1 LATLTTPPGQSA
13 TPARKPGPIVG
24 RNNRTKLGARAAFLK
39 EFIKAPHVMAAVAP
53 SSRRLG
59 QAMVQGIDLSHARTI
74 VEYGPGTGTFTR
86 AVLDEIGPDWFAS
99 ALTDPIGGAA
109 APTRRFIA
117 IEFNKTMSEL
127 LQEQHPEVTVVN
139 DSAENVESICAA
151 RHVPAGEVDFV
162 LSGLGWPSFNDDF
175 RTRTLEATARVLRPG
190 GEFRTFGY
198 HVGLLMRGAWHFRA
212 EVRRLFKHVEIG
224 RIVWGNMP
232 PAFVYRCIK

>member
-1 LATLTTPPGQSA
+1 MGTLTTPPA
-13 TPARKPGPIVG
+13 PPPTPAQEGGPIVD
-24 RNNRTKLGARAAFLK
+24 RRNRTRLGARAAFLR

-59 QAMVQGIDLSHARTI
+59 EAMVRGIDLSRAAAI

-86 AVLDEIGPDWFAS
+86 AVLDSVGPGWFGNPS
-99 ALTDPIGGAA
+99 DD
-109 APTRRFIA
+109 APAHRFIA
-117 IEFNKTMSEL
+117 IEFNKTMAGM
-127 LQEQHPEVTVVN
+127 LQRQHPEVTVVN
-139 DSAENVESICAA
+139 DSAENVEAICAA
-151 RHVPAGEVDFV
+151 RGVPAGGVDLV

-212 EVRRLFKHVEIG
+212 EVRRLFRHVEIG

-232 PAFVYRCIK
+232 PAFVYRCVK